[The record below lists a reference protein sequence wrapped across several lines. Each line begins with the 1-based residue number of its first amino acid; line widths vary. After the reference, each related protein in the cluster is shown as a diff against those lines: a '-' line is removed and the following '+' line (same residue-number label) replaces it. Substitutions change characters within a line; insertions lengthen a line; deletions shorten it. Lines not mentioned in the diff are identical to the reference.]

1 MYDGR
6 IERPVEYGI
15 LVTFGLAFTLMYF
28 VQAVAGSN
36 PVKAKRFFD
45 FPRIR
50 FPSKEDPWLIKT
62 SRGNME
68 LFDTISISNPRFIAA
83 VISILVLVRA
93 YCSFFIRH
101 GPAKRFEQ
109 LARIVRQQQS
119 RESILIE

>member
-1 MYDGR
+1 VGILIACLATFILGALFERLFLTPMYDGR

-50 FPSKEDPWLIKT
+50 FP
-62 SRGNME
+62 
-68 LFDTISISNPRFIAA
+68 
-83 VISILVLVRA
+83 
-93 YCSFFIRH
+93 
-101 GPAKRFEQ
+101 
-109 LARIVRQQQS
+109 
-119 RESILIE
+119 